1 MKGAPCQSKDEPVR
15 EEDWNGSLCK
25 GMGNGRKE
33 ELAGGSYD
41 GLDIILLGPGGAG
54 PLPMK
59 LISEGC
65 SLNESILGG
74 GAKSLAHIAMPAS
87 LIRSMEFG
95 YCASGVKRDVANGLE
110 GRGAQELLCNGL
122 PNNGGT
128 KEFVCGDGA

>member
-1 MKGAPCQSKDEPVR
+1 MNGACCQSNDDEAIR
-15 EEDWNGSLCK
+15 EEESFCK
-25 GMGNGRKE
+25 GMGNGKKA
-33 ELAGGSYD
+33 ELAGRSSD

-59 LISEGC
+59 LISEVG

-87 LIRSMEFG
+87 RIRSMELG
-95 YCASGVKRDVANGLE
+95 YCGSGVKRDVANGLE
-110 GRGAQELLCNGL
+110 GAGTQELLCNGL

-128 KEFVCGDGA
+128 NELFCGGGP